1 MEATIV
7 PPIALEKPKT
17 IEATIPEN
25 AAGITTFM
33 VTSSLVEP
41 SANAPSQMAFG
52 TAERA
57 FSDRE
62 AIVGVIMI
70 PITIPELKALKISK
84 EGIIFCKIGVKN
96 VKAKKP

>member
-1 MEATIV
+1 METTIV

-57 FSDRE
+57 SSDRE
-62 AIVGVIMI
+62 AIVGVIII
-70 PITIPELKALKISK
+70 PKSSRDLKR
-84 EGIIFCKIGVKN
+84 
-96 VKAKKP
+96 